1 MKFYLMTDLEGVA
14 GVYTW
19 ESREDESRENHE
31 RRCRQR
37 RWLAHEVTAAVDG
50 FFAGGATEVI
60 VNDGHGAGY
69 TIDLEHMDPRVQVIN
84 GRERPL
90 WLPCLDETCDATG
103 VVGAHAKANT
113 PGACLC
119 HTMSGTIRNWTFNGI
134 SLGEMGLQAA
144 IAGHH
149 GVPFVFATGDA
160 HACREMEELI
170 PGIVTVPVKIGT
182 SKFSAV
188 QCPPATACGM
198 IREAAEQAMKVIGD
212 VEPFKLE
219 SPILFRDERNEATF
233 DEEDPPEHSRVI
245 NAHTREIEAEDIVD
259 LMHKIYGYPKDW
271 RLLDFVPA
279 WKR

>member
-19 ESREDESRENHE
+19 EDRDDESRENHE

-37 RWLAHEVTAAVDG
+37 RWLAHEVSSAVDG
-50 FFAGGATEVI
+50 FIAGGASDVI

-69 TIDLEHMDPRVQVIN
+69 TIDLEHMDPRAQVVN

-90 WLPCLDETCDATG
+90 WLPYLDESCDATG
-103 VVGAHAKANT
+103 IVGGHAKAST
-113 PGACLC
+113 PSGCLC
-119 HTMSGTIRNWTFNGI
+119 HTMSSGIRNWTFNDI

-170 PGIVTVPVKIGT
+170 PGVVTVAVKTGT
-182 SKFSAV
+182 SRFSAI
-188 QCPPATACGM
+188 QMQPAAACEA
-198 IREAAEQAMKVIGD
+198 IRDGAQQAMKVIGD
-212 VEPFKLE
+212 IKPFKLE
-219 SPILFRDERNEATF
+219 SPILFRDERNDPTW
-233 DEEDPPEHSRVI
+233 DEENPPKHSRVI
-245 NAHTREIEAEDIVD
+245 DSHTREIEADDIME
-259 LMHKIYGYPKDW
+259 LMQKMYDRPTDW
-271 RLLDFVPA
+271 KPLDFTPA